1 MELIGKMGSLVSQ
14 SSKMVFHID
23 CPVLQ
28 NMPKIYGLG
37 AWDFD
42 LLRML
47 KNIWSAMSKNRT
59 CAAWPCSFFTQKKN
73 VTWFP
78 PGSNK
83 DWIEMN

>member
-1 MELIGKMGSLVSQ
+1 MELIGNMGSMVSQ

-28 NMPKIYGLG
+28 NMTKIYGLG

-59 CAAWPCSFFTQKKN
+59 CAAWPCSFFTQKKMSRGFHLDP
-73 VTWFP
+73 TKI
-78 PGSNK
+78 GLK
-83 DWIEMN
+83 